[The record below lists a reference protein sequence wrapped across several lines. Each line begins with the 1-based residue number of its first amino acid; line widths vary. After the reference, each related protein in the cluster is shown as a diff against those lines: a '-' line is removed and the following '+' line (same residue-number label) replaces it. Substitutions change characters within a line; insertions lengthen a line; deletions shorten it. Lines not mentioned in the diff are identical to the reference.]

1 MEKSWKKKLDGRS
14 GIAAAVV
21 ILAVLV
27 LLLAVVIAVPIY
39 QDYREQADEIGCV
52 SSLTSANNQ
61 LSMEYLSGGEL
72 TAGEAKAIVTK
83 TMNGWDDLCP
93 GGGTPYLVESE
104 GEVRWRV
111 ACGLHDK
118 DTKERTRLNAAYV
131 LKQLRQK
138 IDLEQKLGD
147 PTPSEVT
154 VELNGKEYQALLTD
168 QETGL
173 KRRTSATSG
182 VRGTVIYYSLA
193 GYGEFT
199 EDISLPV
206 GSVCYFS
213 FADEEHCATWKHQ
226 RGWSGDS
233 YE

>member
-1 MEKSWKKKLDGRS
+1 MGLTNTQYDTIMRDYQRQQARDHDEHARRQAEIYEKIPEFAQIDAQ
-14 GIAAAVV
+14 IAAAST
-21 ILAVLV
+21 ACARRM
-27 LLLAVVIAVPIY
+27 LLDGGAA
-39 QDYREQADEIGCV
+39 
-52 SSLTSANNQ
+52 SSASEKNA
-61 LSMEYLSGGEL
+61 
-72 TAGEAKAIVTK
+72 AGENSSV
-83 TMNGWDDLCP
+83 
-93 GGGTPYLVESE
+93 
-104 GEVRWRV
+104 
-111 ACGLHDK
+111 LH
-118 DTKERTRLNAAYV
+118 
-131 LKQLRQK
+131 QLRQT

-154 VELNGKEYQALLTD
+154 VELKGKEYQALLTD

-173 KRRTSATSG
+173 KRGTSATSG